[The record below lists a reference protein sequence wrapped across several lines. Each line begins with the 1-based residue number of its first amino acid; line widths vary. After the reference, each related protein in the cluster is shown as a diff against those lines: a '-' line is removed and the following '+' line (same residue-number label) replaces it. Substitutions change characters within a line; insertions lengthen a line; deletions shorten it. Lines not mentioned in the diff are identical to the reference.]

1 MNAKIF
7 NLMSRM
13 NETRFLV
20 QHELCESKCRLN
32 ESVCNS
38 KQKWNYDEYWC
49 EFKELGDW
57 GQCKKGYLWNP
68 SACNYKSNLKHV
80 KLMNTWILKSVLA
93 KTF

>member
-1 MNAKIF
+1 MQKYF
-7 NLMSRM
+7 NILMSRI

-20 QHELCESKCRLN
+20 QHELCESECRLN

-57 GQCKKGYLWNP
+57 G
-68 SACNYKSNLKHV
+68 
-80 KLMNTWILKSVLA
+80 
-93 KTF
+93 